1 MSIWVRIGEFL
12 SQVTTEAFSS
22 VVDGV
27 RTVFAGDPE
36 TRRQVGFSIAMIAL
50 SAKMAKADGVV
61 TQDEVDAFQELFAIP
76 DNEATNVAR
85 LYNLAKQD
93 VAGYHSYAD
102 RVKRLFPDDDA
113 ILVNVMDGL
122 FHIAKADGLI
132 HNNEM
137 LFLDDVAGIFDLPD
151 REYEG
156 IKSRHLEP
164 EEGDP
169 YLQLGAMKEW
179 DKDQLKRHYR
189 KLVVENHPDKLM
201 AQGVPKEFL
210 AIANDRLAG
219 INRAWD
225 VIKRERGI

>member
-27 RTVFAGDPE
+27 RTAFAGDPE

-50 SAKMAKADGVV
+50 SAKMAKADGIV
-61 TQDEVDAFQELFAIP
+61 TQDEVDAFREPFAIP
-76 DNEATNVAR
+76 DKEMNNVAR

-102 RVKRLFPDDDA
+102 RVKKLFPDDDA

-137 LFLDDVAGIFDLPD
+137 LFLDDVAGIFDLPE
-151 REYEG
+151 REYES

-179 DKDQLKRHYR
+179 DKDQLKKHYR

>member
-12 SQVTTEAFSS
+12 SEITTEAFSS
-22 VVDGV
+22 VVEGV
-27 RTVFAGDPE
+27 RTAFAGDPE

-61 TQDEVDAFQELFAIP
+61 TQEEVDAFRDLFAIP
-76 DNEATNVAR
+76 DEEAVNVAR

-102 RVKRLFPDDDA
+102 KVKRLFPDDPV
-113 ILVNVMDGL
+113 ILTNVMDGL
-122 FHIAKADGLI
+122 FHIAKADGLV
-132 HNNEM
+132 HRNEM
-137 LFLDDVAGIFDLPD
+137 LFLDDVAGIFELRD
-151 REYEG
+151 RDYEG

-169 YLQLGAMKEW
+169 YLQMGADKAW
-179 DKDQLKRHYR
+179 DNDQLKRHHR
-189 KLVVENHPDKLM
+189 QLVIENHPDKLI
-201 AQGVPKEFL
+201 AQGVPKEFV

-225 VIKRERGI
+225 VIKLERGI